1 MGGRGASS
9 GASAGLT
16 ELKKMLAKLEYGDVF
31 GIRGDD
37 NLYSTGDM
45 ILHNSYEWDYLNDRS
60 GDYEMD
66 GISTTIV
73 DMDWADHPKY
83 DESEKNLDNLVK
95 AAVEAYE
102 FNLENYDY
110 KNRYLVVGEISNDY
124 DRANDPGEFIIS
136 APRVVF
142 KF

>member
-1 MGGRGASS
+1 M
-9 GASAGLT
+9 T
-16 ELKKMLAKLEYGDVF
+16 NELKKMLTELEHGQVF

-37 NLYSTGDM
+37 NNYSAGDM

-60 GDYEMD
+60 ADYEMD
-66 GISTTIV
+66 GICTTRI

-83 DESEKNLDNLVK
+83 DESAENLENLIE
-95 AAVEAYE
+95 AVMEAYE
-102 FNLENYDY
+102 FNLGNYDY

-124 DRANDPGEFIIS
+124 DRANDLGELIIS
-136 APRVVF
+136 EPMVVF